1 MAGGIIQLA
10 AYGVQ
15 DLYLTG
21 DPQITFFKAV
31 HRRHTNFAIESVP
44 QYFSSRA
51 DFGSS
56 TSCTITRAGDLAS
69 RVFVYVEIPSI
80 PRFTDPLTS
89 LDDTHRLTAWARHLG
104 FALIQEASIE
114 IGGRRIDKQ
123 YGEWLYI
130 WSQLS
135 QTSPEAINKLTGNT
149 PALTLLTNGK
159 PGYQLC
165 IPLQFWFCRHT
176 GLAIPLVAL
185 AASDVKI
192 TISFR
197 PLTDCIITAPTH
209 SISILED
216 AVPFEQGDYIEQTI
230 KGQTI
235 RGYVI
240 DYDYINKRLYYN
252 KLGGVSASK
261 QAFKAYQ
268 TDDTHAY
275 PVRGSTLS
283 ASLTVPGALYP
294 LSLAPLQPLHLD
306 LHIDTVSNRPYRIYK
321 TGSNAYATPQPN
333 TIEVIE
339 ARSLPLL
346 QLTNAYLLVDY
357 IYLDAEERKKFS
369 TVNHEYLIEQLQLI
383 TASGLTSPNAKI
395 NLTFNHPCKALY
407 WTAQLEHDTGP
418 NSLNEWFKYTTSS
431 PGSTSSLTLAARLS
445 LNGRD
450 RFSTRT
456 YEYFNWYQPYVH
468 HARGPALGINMY
480 SFSLYPSNLQPSAAL
495 NMTLIDQASLLLKLS
510 PSIST
515 TNTARVR
522 VYALSYNILRVAC
535 SMGGVAFA

>member
-44 QYFSSRA
+44 QYFSSKA

-56 TSCTITRAGDLAS
+56 NSCTITRVGDLAS
-69 RVFVYVEIPSI
+69 RVFVYVEVPSI
-80 PRFTDPLTS
+80 PKFIDPLTG
-89 LDDTHRLTAWARHLG
+89 LEDAHKLTAWARHLG
-104 FALIQEASIE
+104 FVLIQEASIE
-114 IGGRRIDKQ
+114 IGGRLIDKQ

-135 QTSPEAINKLTGNT
+135 QTSPEAINKLTGNL
-149 PALTLLTNGK
+149 PALTSLTNGK

-185 AASDVKI
+185 AATDVKI

-197 PLTDCIITAPTH
+197 QLADCIITAPTH
-209 SISILED
+209 SITILED
-216 AVPFEQGDYIEQTI
+216 TAPFEQGDYIEQTI
-230 KGQTI
+230 NGQTI
-235 RGYVI
+235 KGYVI

-268 TDDTHAY
+268 TDDVY
-275 PVRGSTLS
+275 P
-283 ASLTVPGALYP
+283 VPGALYP
-294 LSLAPLQPLHLD
+294 HSLAPSALQPLHLD
-306 LHIDTVSNRPYRIYK
+306 LHVNTVANKPYRIYK
-321 TGSNAYATPQPN
+321 TGSNTFVTPQPN
-333 TIEVIE
+333 AIEVIE
-339 ARSLPLL
+339 PKPMLSL

-357 IYLDAEERKKFS
+357 IYLDAEERRKFS

-407 WTAQLEHDTGP
+407 WTAQLEHNTGP
-418 NSLNEWFKYTTSS
+418 HSLNEWFKYTTSDAS
-431 PGSTSSLTLAARLS
+431 STLTLEARLT

-450 RFSTRT
+450 RLSTRT

-468 HARGPALGINMY
+468 HKRGPALGINMFA
-480 SFSLYPSNLQPSAAL
+480 FSLYPDSFQPSAAL

-510 PSIST
+510 PVISS
-515 TNTARVR
+515 TNTARVK
-522 VYALSYNILRVAC
+522 VYALSYNILRVVC